1 MTEDGLK
8 SDPAPSSVPPVLAL
22 REGVAPHVL
31 DDVRLQ
37 KLWLATQRK
46 KWRSLAIVAASK
58 MVDTLI
64 VAETLAKIAWW
75 YRGQPS
81 CVFDLRDLSLRL
93 VDYQVNEVRGQVDA
107 GALVVI
113 ALRSIFENPTTV
125 PVAQGADAVVL
136 CLGLGK
142 TLFADAEAT
151 IAEVGRERVIG
162 SIVLR
167 PSKTRRRKNGK

>member
-1 MTEDGLK
+1 MTDEAIK
-8 SDPAPSSVPPVLAL
+8 SDPPSSVPPVLAL
-22 REGVAPHVL
+22 REGAAPHVL

-37 KLWLATQRK
+37 KLWLATQRR
-46 KWRSLAIVAASK
+46 KWRSLAIVGASK
-58 MVDTLI
+58 KVDTLI

-75 YRGQPS
+75 YRGEPS

-93 VDYQVNEVRGQVDA
+93 VEYQLNEVRGQVEG

-125 PVAQGADAVVL
+125 PIAHGADAVVL
-136 CLGLGK
+136 CLGLGN
-142 TLFADAEAT
+142 TLVSDAEST
-151 IAEVGRERVIG
+151 LAEVGRDRVIG

-167 PSKTRRRKNGK
+167 ASKGRRRKNEK

>member
-1 MTEDGLK
+1 MTEDGIK

-22 REGVAPHVL
+22 REKAAPDVL

-46 KWRSLAIVAASK
+46 KWRSIAIVAGSK
-58 MVDTLI
+58 KVDTLI

-75 YRGQPS
+75 YRGEPS

-93 VDYQVNEVRGQVDA
+93 VEYQVNEVRAQIEG
-107 GALVVI
+107 GSLVVI

-125 PVAQGADAVVL
+125 PIAHGADAIVL
-136 CLGLGK
+136 CVGLGK
-142 TLFADAEAT
+142 TDFKDAEAT
-151 IAEVGRERVIG
+151 IAEVGRDRVIG

-167 PSKTRRRKNGK
+167 PKKAGSRKNAQ